1 MITKS
6 PNPHGHIGKSGFSPR
21 ITRKI
26 TFVHRSAIPEGRP
39 TAETGKISTI
49 IE

>member
-1 MITKS
+1 MDTSENLDFPHESHGKS
-6 PNPHGHIGKSGFSPR
+6 P
-21 ITRKI
+21 
-26 TFVHRSAIPEGRP
+26 FVHRSAIPEGRP